1 MISMYKL
8 SLSEIFACRLDSEA
22 YSFFAQYPR
31 MIDWWFTRGKESTQ
45 PFKNFNAFRNQFY
58 SEWKVDWRGYNSQH
72 AQTSCMFAF
81 KALNSN
87 MQKRVEWKQSFVI
100 VSPVLA
106 KVEENQTLAFT
117 TMQTKKARVTL
128 VAKTSAQGVL
138 LEQALNMYWQI
149 GQVLLTPTWCAIP
162 FSREIDLT
170 QEKDTI
176 LQEFLKCN
184 L

>member
-1 MISMYKL
+1 MYRVT
-8 SLSEIFACRLDSEA
+8 LSEIFVCKLDSEA
-22 YSFFAQYPR
+22 YSFFAQYTH
-31 MIDWWFTRGKESTQ
+31 MINWWLTHGKQTAQE
-45 PFKNFNAFRNQFY
+45 FGDFNAFRNKFY
-58 SEWKVDWRGYNSQH
+58 SEWKTDWKGYNSQH

-81 KALNSN
+81 KALNSKV
-87 MQKRVEWKQSFVI
+87 QKSEELQQRFVI

-106 KVEENQTLAFT
+106 KVEEKQTFVFT
-117 TMQTKKARVTL
+117 TLQAKKARVTL
-128 VAKTSAQGVL
+128 VPKTVAQGVL

-149 GQVLLTPTWCAIP
+149 GQVFLTPTWCAIP

-170 QEKDTI
+170 QEKDAI